1 MNISRG
7 IIKSAQKIVIYGPEG
22 IGKSTMASKFPDPL
36 FSDTEGSTK
45 RLDVKRFDRPTS
57 EEMLIQQIEYVKSHP
72 DICKTYVIDTADWA
86 EKLCAQSVCAKYKKT
101 GIEDF
106 GYGKGYTYL
115 AESFGKILNLLEDVV
130 SVGINVVFTAHAIMR
145 KFEQPDEAGAYDR
158 WELKLDKRTGP
169 MLKEWADAV
178 FFVNYKTIV
187 EQNSDKKYKATG
199 GKRVMYTQHHPCW
212 DAKNRYDL
220 PPETEFDY
228 SVIAQFIPG
237 STDFINHQPVKAE
250 NSSPMATSES
260 PMAVLENVIENDTS
274 ISSNTVP
281 SKNLQNGPP
290 LVSEVPEGIPKAL
303 ADLMTANNV
312 SEEDIQLAVSQRG
325 YFPRD
330 TKIKDYGEQFIE
342 GCLIACWSD
351 VFTMIMANK
360 DLPFNV

>member
-1 MNISRG
+1 MNISSG
-7 IIKSAQKIVIYGPEG
+7 VIKSAQKIVIYGPEG

-57 EEMLIQQIEYVKSHP
+57 EEMLIQQIEYVKAHP

-86 EKLCAQSVCAKYKKT
+86 EKLSAHSVCAKYKKT

-130 SVGINVVFTAHAIMR
+130 NLGINVVVTAHAIMR

-187 EQNSDKKYKATG
+187 EQNSDKKYKASG

-220 PPETEFDY
+220 PPETDFDY
-228 SVIAQFIPG
+228 SVIAPFIPG
-237 STDFINHQPVKAE
+237 EINTSTPPTYTQSTVQQSSTMREINNILDDA
-250 NSSPMATSES
+250 
-260 PMAVLENVIENDTS
+260 LDDTP
-274 ISSNTVP
+274 TTTAPPRPAP
-281 SKNLQNGPP
+281 S
-290 LVSEVPEGIPKAL
+290 VPEGIPPAL
-303 ADLMTANNV
+303 ADLMTSNNV
-312 SEEDIQLAVSQRG
+312 SEEDIQLAVSQKG

-330 TKIKDYGEQFIE
+330 TMIKDYGQDFIE
-342 GCLIACWSD
+342 GCLISCWSS
-351 VFTMIMANK
+351 VFEMIMQNK
-360 DLPFNV
+360 DLPFE

>member
-1 MNISRG
+1 MNISSG
-7 IIKSAQKIVIYGPEG
+7 VIKSAQKIVIYGPEG

-57 EEMLIQQIEYVKSHP
+57 EEMLIQQIEYVKAHP

-86 EKLCAQSVCAKYKKT
+86 EKLCARSVCAKYKKT

-130 SVGINVVFTAHAIMR
+130 NLGINVVVTAHAIMR

-187 EQNSDKKYKATG
+187 EQNSDKKYKASG

-220 PPETEFDY
+220 PPETDFDY
-228 SVIAQFIPG
+228 SVIAPFIPG
-237 STDFINHQPVKAE
+237 EINIKPTQTAYTQATVQHSSTMRELNNILD
-250 NSSPMATSES
+250 
-260 PMAVLENVIENDTS
+260 DTLDDTPTTTAPS
-274 ISSNTVP
+274 LPVP
-281 SKNLQNGPP
+281 S
-290 LVSEVPEGIPKAL
+290 VPEGIPLAL
-303 ADLMTANNV
+303 SDLMTANNV
-312 SEEDIQLAVSQRG
+312 SEEDIQLAVSQKG

-330 TKIKDYGEQFIE
+330 TKIKDYGQDFIE
-342 GCLIACWSD
+342 GCLIACWSS
-351 VFTMIMANK
+351 VFAMIMQNK
-360 DLPFNV
+360 DLPFE